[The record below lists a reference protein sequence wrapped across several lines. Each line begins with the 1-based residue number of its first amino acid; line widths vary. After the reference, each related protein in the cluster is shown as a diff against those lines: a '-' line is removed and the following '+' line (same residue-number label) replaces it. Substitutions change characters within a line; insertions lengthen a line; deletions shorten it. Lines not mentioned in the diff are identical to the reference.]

1 MALVLVPMTPSCRVY
16 PNQGQTNLD
25 PDRRM
30 SAQNVYHLLVDTAA
44 RLGSRTAL
52 FQPVPTSRREAAQTE
67 PRYKTCTWN
76 EFRDNARHIALGL
89 YSLGLRKG
97 DIAAIHAETRLEFYL
112 ADYGIL
118 ALGCLA
124 AGLYT
129 SIPMAEQAGNLRVLR
144 PKAIFVESPKTLK
157 ALMAALG
164 DLQLET
170 HWILLTGT
178 ADGVMTLED
187 LCVAGAA
194 RNQAEFE
201 ALDAAVGPDD
211 PAILYLTSGATGTP
225 KMGIVKHSAVTANVE
240 MGPAVIDAGAEDRA
254 LAFLPSAHIAQRVAM
269 EHLAVHMGF
278 PIYFSESLARL
289 PTELR
294 HVRPTVL
301 LAPPRVWERMYS
313 TIATEIRKRNAA
325 TRQLFY
331 AAMGAGARAHRL
343 KQDGRPVPG
352 WLVGSLRVFD
362 RLVFSKIRERS
373 GGCLRVAISGAAP
386 LSKDLADFYGA
397 IGMPLVEGYGLTEAG
412 ITTLNP
418 TGRPKSGSIGKMLPG
433 VLAKLGEDGE
443 LLLGGPT
450 LFSGYYNDPEA
461 TASVLRDGWLH
472 TGDVASVDD
481 EGYWYITGR
490 KKELIVLSNS
500 KKIYPNRVEGL
511 FKQEPLINQMVLIGD
526 KLPYVTAIFTINPA
540 SAETLAGME
549 SMKGRTLAEISH
561 APAVEAELQRVVQR
575 VNKELASFEQ
585 IRKFKILERDF
596 SIEQGELTPTMKVR
610 RAKVLENHR
619 ELVSEL
625 YLGKEVD

>member
-1 MALVLVPMTPSCRVY
+1 
-16 PNQGQTNLD
+16 
-25 PDRRM
+25 M

-52 FQPVPTSRREAAQTE
+52 FQPIPTSRREAASQAE
-67 PRYKTCTWN
+67 PKYKTCTWT
-76 EFRDNARHIALGL
+76 EFRDTTRLISLALH
-89 YSLGLRKG
+89 SLGLQKG

-118 ALGCLA
+118 ALGCMS

-157 ALMAALG
+157 ALIAALG
-164 DLQLET
+164 DLQIET
-170 HWILLTGT
+170 HWILLTGS
-178 ADGVMTLED
+178 AEGAITLD
-187 LCVAGAA
+187 QLIAAGAA
-194 RNQAEFE
+194 RNPAEFE

-225 KMGIVKHSAVTANVE
+225 KMGIVKHSAITANVA
-240 MGPAVIDAGAEDRA
+240 MGPAVIDAGPEDRA

-269 EHLAVHMGF
+269 EHLAVYMGF
-278 PIYFSESLARL
+278 PVYFSESLARL
-289 PTELR
+289 PNELR
-294 HVRPTVL
+294 HVKPTVL

-331 AAMGAGARAHRL
+331 AAMGAGARAYRL

-352 WLVGSLRVFD
+352 WLAGSLRVFD
-362 RLVFSKIRERS
+362 RLVFSKIRERL
-373 GGCLRVAISGAAP
+373 GGALRVPISGAAP
-386 LSKDLADFYGA
+386 LGKDLADFYGA

-418 TGRPKSGSIGKMLPG
+418 AARPKSGSIGKMLPG
-433 VLAKLGEDGE
+433 VQAKLGDDNE
-443 LLLGGPT
+443 LLLSGPT
-450 LFSGYYNDPEA
+450 LFSGYYNDPDA
-461 TASVLRDGWLH
+461 TASVLRNGWLH
-472 TGDVASVDD
+472 TGDVASVDA

-500 KKIYPNRVEGL
+500 KKIYPNRIEGL

-540 SAETLAGME
+540 SAEALFGME
-549 SMKGRTLAEISH
+549 SMKGRSLAEISR
-561 APAVEAELQRVVQR
+561 ATPVESEVQRVVQR
-575 VNKELASFEQ
+575 VNTELASFEQ
-585 IRKFKILERDF
+585 IRKFKILDRDF
-596 SIEQGELTPTMKVR
+596 SIEHGELTPTMKVR
-610 RAKVLENHR
+610 RANVLENHR
-619 ELVSEL
+619 DLVSEL
-625 YLGKEVD
+625 YLGKEAD